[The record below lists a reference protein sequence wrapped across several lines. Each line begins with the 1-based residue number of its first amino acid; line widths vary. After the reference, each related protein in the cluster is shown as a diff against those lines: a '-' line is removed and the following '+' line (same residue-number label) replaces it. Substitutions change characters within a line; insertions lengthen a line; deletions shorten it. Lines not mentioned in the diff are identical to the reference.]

1 MTNDRDKTVE
11 ATDADKTWI
20 AENLEKFTAE

>member
-11 ATDADKTWI
+11 ASDADKQWN
-20 AENLEKFTAE
+20 AENLEKF